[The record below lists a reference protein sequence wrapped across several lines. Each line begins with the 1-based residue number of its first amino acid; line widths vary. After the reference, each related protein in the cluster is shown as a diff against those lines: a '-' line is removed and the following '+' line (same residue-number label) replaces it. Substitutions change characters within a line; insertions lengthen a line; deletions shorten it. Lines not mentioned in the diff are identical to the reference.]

1 MAREKRKATETLVG
15 TCRFCHQQ
23 RFVEHAD
30 PTLTQEDINEIAT
43 VECDCEDARRER
55 ELMNSVRA
63 VSQNVNHS
71 IGLTR
76 EVREA
81 VIGLLKP
88 IAMGLIQSA
97 TIKVD
102 DLTTVKVSIKNG
114 RLSCAK
120 TVKEN
125 TTIDE
130 IGGH

>member
-1 MAREKRKATETLVG
+1 MARTKEKASETLVG

-43 VECDCEDARRER
+43 VECDCEEAMRER

-63 VSQNVNHS
+63 VSQNVNQS
-71 IGLTR
+71 VKLAR

-88 IAMGLIQSA
+88 IAMGLIQNA
-97 TIKVD
+97 NIKID
-102 DLTTVKVSIKNG
+102 DMTTVKVSIKNG
-114 RLSCAK
+114 RLTCVK

-125 TTIDE
+125 TTVDE

>member
-1 MAREKRKATETLVG
+1 MGDKIG

-30 PTLTQEDINEIAT
+30 DTLTQEALDEIAT
-43 VECDCEDARRER
+43 VECDCDEALRER

-63 VSQNVNHS
+63 VSHNIDYSV
-71 IGLTR
+71 GLTG

-81 VIGLLKP
+81 IIGLLKP
-88 IAMGLIQSA
+88 TAMSLIQSA

-114 RLSCAK
+114 RLSCVK